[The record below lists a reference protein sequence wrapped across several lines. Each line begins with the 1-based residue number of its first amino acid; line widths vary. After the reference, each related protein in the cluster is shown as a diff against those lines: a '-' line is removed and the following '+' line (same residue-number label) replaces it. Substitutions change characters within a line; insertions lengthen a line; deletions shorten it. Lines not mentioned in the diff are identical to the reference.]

1 MAAWFGRANLS
12 DKGAP
17 LPANDRPEAAA
28 VPLPRMSPE
37 REQAIAKAVSDGKAR
52 SIRHALFLNAA
63 GELTLPA

>member
-1 MAAWFGRANLS
+1 MTWFGRANAS

-17 LPANDRPEAAA
+17 MPPNDKPEAAP

-37 REQAIAKAVSDGKAR
+37 REQAIAKAVADGKAR
-52 SIRHALFLNAA
+52 SIRHALFLHNA